1 MRAAREHRG
10 GERSVTATPPLR
22 LPQRARPPRAPLSEI
37 AQKTVAGATGAER
50 RFSDAPTKRH
60 VRGDRLDHGDDRPR
74 TRAGAGVGCHAHAV
88 ALGMRIPNRLC
99 RLLSSTPSAGSAN
112 HGDAVAAALQSK
124 HTRLVPPFRK
134 TRRSYDDGGPHFL
147 TFSCYRRLPLL
158 NRDRSRTWLIDAVL
172 QARSK
177 DVFDLWAWVAMPEHV
192 HLVLLPHRDVRV
204 ATILSAIKQSVSKR
218 AIRWLRENAPDYL
231 DELLDR
237 QPSGALT
244 HRFWQ
249 RGGGY
254 DRNLRSV
261 RDVHEKIAYVHDN
274 PIRRGLVARAADWEW
289 SSAGAWATGGATPL
303 PIDRHSV
310 PPLTLR
316 DESIDGPFMRRN
328 D

>member
-1 MRAAREHRG
+1 M
-10 GERSVTATPPLR
+10 
-22 LPQRARPPRAPLSEI
+22 
-37 AQKTVAGATGAER
+37 
-50 RFSDAPTKRH
+50 
-60 VRGDRLDHGDDRPR
+60 
-74 TRAGAGVGCHAHAV
+74 
-88 ALGMRIPNRLC
+88 
-99 RLLSSTPSAGSAN
+99 
-112 HGDAVAAALQSK
+112 
-124 HTRLVPPFRK
+124 PPFRK
-134 TRRSYDDGGPHFL
+134 TRRSYDDLGDSHFL

-158 NRDRSRTWLIDAVL
+158 ARDRSRKWFVDALL

-177 DVFDLWAWVAMPEHV
+177 DTFDLWAWVTMPEHV
-192 HLVLLPHRDVRV
+192 HLVLLPHRGVRV

-231 DELLDR
+231 GELEDR

-274 PIRRGLVARAADWEW
+274 PVHRGLVARALDWEW
-289 SSAGAWATGGATPL
+289 SSASAWANGGSIPL
-303 PIDRHSV
+303 PVDRHSV
-310 PPLTLR
+310 PTLTLR
-316 DESIDGPFMRRN
+316 DEPVDGPLVRRN